1 MLMLKVTRIFLSLIE
16 GKDGRDGRDGK
27 MGIKVGVKI

>member
-1 MLMLKVTRIFLSLIE
+1 MKFPHSKYYLSLIE

-27 MGIKVGVKI
+27 IGTKVGVKK